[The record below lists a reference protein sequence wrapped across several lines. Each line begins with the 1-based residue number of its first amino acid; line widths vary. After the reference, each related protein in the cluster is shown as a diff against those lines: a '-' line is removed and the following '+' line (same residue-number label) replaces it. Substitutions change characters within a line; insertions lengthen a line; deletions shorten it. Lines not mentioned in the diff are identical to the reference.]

1 MSKLDELNKLKAIV
15 ARAKEE
21 KADLPFVIDYRPGKS
36 LYEHFYFETKRGS
49 DHLMPYMNRAALR
62 YLPKLLLEAERL
74 MDDAVNKATEAARE
88 EALEVLASTHK
99 KAAPDAQ

>member
-36 LYEHFYFETKRGS
+36 LYEHFYFA